1 MLYYLLKAKRKL
13 PITRRGAMI
22 SVIDGKGG
30 GLGTRIIEELRK
42 AYGDKVE
49 IIALGTNSTATNS
62 MKKAGADQAAT
73 GENPVVINSKK
84 ARLILGP
91 IAIIL
96 PDGLMGEITPK
107 MAEAVASSDAKKI
120 LLPSAQCNVDIVSTS
135 ADANMSV
142 LIQEMIVKAGKE
154 LFNN

>member
-1 MLYYLLKAKRKL
+1 M
-13 PITRRGAMI
+13 IT
-22 SVIDGKGG
+22 VIDGKGG

-42 AYGDKVE
+42 TYGDKIK

-62 MKKAGADQAAT
+62 MKKAGANQAAT
-73 GENPVVINSKK
+73 GENPVIINSKK
-84 ARLILGP
+84 ASLILGP

-120 LLPSAQCNVDIVSTS
+120 LLPSSQCNVDIVSTS
-135 ADANMSV
+135 PDANMSLLIKE
-142 LIQEMIVKAGKE
+142 LIQKTEKE
-154 LFNN
+154 IF

>member
-1 MLYYLLKAKRKL
+1 M
-13 PITRRGAMI
+13 IT
-22 SVIDGKGG
+22 VIDGKGG

-42 AYGDKVE
+42 TYGNKVG
-49 IIALGTNSTATNS
+49 IVALGTNATATNS

-84 ARLILGP
+84 AKLILGP

-107 MAEAVASSDAKKI
+107 MAEAVANSDAKKI
-120 LLPSAQCNVDIVSTS
+120 LLPSSQCNIDIVSTS
-135 ADANMSV
+135 PDANMSA
-142 LIQEMIVKAGKE
+142 LINELIEKVGKE
-154 LFNN
+154 IF

>member
-1 MLYYLLKAKRKL
+1 M
-13 PITRRGAMI
+13 IT
-22 SVIDGKGG
+22 VIDGKGG

-42 AYGDKVE
+42 VYGNDIK

-73 GENPVVINSKK
+73 GENPVIINSRK

-120 LLPSAQCNVDIVSTS
+120 LLPSSQCNIDIVSTS
-135 ADANMSV
+135 TNANMSD
-142 LIQEMIVKAGKE
+142 LIKELVEKTGKE
-154 LFNN
+154 IF

>member
-1 MLYYLLKAKRKL
+1 M
-13 PITRRGAMI
+13 IT
-22 SVIDGKGG
+22 VIDGKGG

-42 AYGDKVE
+42 TYGNKIE
-49 IIALGTNSTATNS
+49 IVALGTNATATNS

-84 ARLILGP
+84 AKLILGP

-107 MAEAVASSDAKKI
+107 MAEAVANSDAKKI
-120 LLPSAQCNVDIVSTS
+120 LLPSSQCNIDIVSTS
-135 ADANMSV
+135 PDANMSA
-142 LIQEMIVKAGKE
+142 LINELIEKVGKE
-154 LFNN
+154 IF

>member
-1 MLYYLLKAKRKL
+1 LNFSQFHVILNIKKQREA
-13 PITRRGAMI
+13 AMI
-22 SVIDGKGG
+22 TVIDGKGG

-42 AYGDKVE
+42 TYGNKIKIV
-49 IIALGTNSTATNS
+49 ALGTNATATNS

-84 ARLILGP
+84 AKLILGP

-107 MAEAVASSDAKKI
+107 MAEAVANSDAKKI
-120 LLPSAQCNVDIVSTS
+120 LLPSSQCNIDIVSTS
-135 ADANMSV
+135 PDANMSA
-142 LIQEMIVKAGKE
+142 LINELIEKVGKE
-154 LFNN
+154 IF